1 MYKDDNYE
9 DLIDNAINEAIANLA
24 MEGFVITDEE
34 RKELK
39 EEFLSNYN
47 IKILSMKKRGNKN
60 DRWMG

>member
-39 EEFLSNYN
+39 EEFLSCLLYT
-47 IKILSMKKRGNKN
+47 SPSPR
-60 DRWMG
+60 D

>member
-1 MYKDDNYE
+1 MYKEDNYE

-60 DRWMG
+60 DR

>member
-9 DLIDNAINEAIANLA
+9 DLIDNAINEAIANIA

-60 DRWMG
+60 DR

>member
-34 RKELK
+34 RKKLK
-39 EEFLSNYN
+39 EEFLYNYN

-60 DRWMG
+60 DR

>member
-60 DRWMG
+60 DR

>member
-34 RKELK
+34 RKKLK

-47 IKILSMKKRGNKN
+47 IKILSMKKKRK
-60 DRWMG
+60 

>member
-34 RKELK
+34 RKKLK
-39 EEFLSNYN
+39 EEFLYNYN
-47 IKILSMKKRGNKN
+47 IKILSMKKKRK
-60 DRWMG
+60 